1 MAEENGGLM
10 PQENNMLVQQLQQ
23 MNHVLSS
30 ISGSMSNMQKVGMGG
45 NASVLTTN
53 AGYNNTALSTNSGGG
68 WSGRSGGSGNSGG
81 PGGSG
86 GSGSVMP
93 TGAGK
98 PESSSGRQEGLVDT
112 VWRSIPGVGLLLD
125 TFNEAA
131 NQRNKNLVYQNV
143 IGGSN
148 AAGFWERGKEEMYAQ
163 TARGTNVF
171 SEEEARSAF
180 KGVTSLGYSSY
191 NKRNFQSNFF
201 AGDTNKDLGHKVG
214 SMFASGIGSVV
225 NGQDR
230 ESALDF
236 LYAGKSRY
244 GQTVGEGLQALQVAS
259 RSADVSF
266 SKLAASLGEV
276 ADTAGRAGVNAQM
289 ARTQFLGTMDT
300 AITSG
305 FGGGATAAAN
315 IVTKASTSY
324 GRGYAQNVDN
334 SGVFSRS
341 RRYMVA
347 SRFGMSQVEA
357 IQMQRKDPI
366 KYMAMN
372 SAVDQAQILES
383 FGAPFVEAVKQGV
396 QSAGGAGELQGND
409 ALAANIGFD
418 AAQKTGQN
426 TDAVQDVAAGLS
438 GRSFANPDAAMT
450 WIVMNIAGKGDI
462 GIKTSPLTSKNNQG
476 KSVLSSVLD
485 FEKKAIT
492 SAVNFDK
499 KTVNSIVNKDK
510 KAIAWAADHSPALLA
525 FNAARDYLGADGA
538 SGTTTPVSTPAEIS
552 TPEQQR
558 AFLAKINTATKANQD
573 ATIAEMAAERGADAT
588 QEQKIAELAGT
599 SNSGTSAASGTSDS
613 TGSSGS
619 SVSVTIDGSEII
631 GRIGLT
637 PEASKL
643 LSLLP
648 NSGGVHPI
656 KPSTGTKIRDNHGS
670 GSNPSKTTKI
680 ADRGG
685 KPKTRPISPA
695 TLVHPPRK
703 KTV

>member
-1 MAEENGGLM
+1 MAEESGGLM

-53 AGYNNTALSTNSGGG
+53 AGYNNTAMSTNSGGG
-68 WSGRSGGSGNSGG
+68 WSGRSGGSGGSGG

-98 PESSSGRQEGLVDT
+98 PGSSSGRQEGLVDT

-163 TARGTNVF
+163 TARATNVF
-171 SEEEARSAF
+171 SDEEARSAF

-201 AGDTNKDLGHKVG
+201 AGDTNKDLGHKVA
-214 SMFASGIGSVV
+214 SMGASAIGGLV

-396 QSAGGAGELQGND
+396 QSAGGADALQGND

-426 TDAVQDVAAGLS
+426 TDAIQDVAAGLS

-462 GIKTSPLTSKNNQG
+462 GIKTSPLTGKNNQG

-485 FEKKAIT
+485 
-492 SAVNFDK
+492 
-499 KTVNSIVNKDK
+499 KDK
-510 KAIAWAADHSPALLA
+510 KAIAFVANKGKKAIAWDVAHSPASLA

-538 SGTTTPVSTPAEIS
+538 SGTATPVSTPAEIS

-573 ATIAEMAAERGADAT
+573 ATIAETAAKVGADAT

-648 NSGGVHPI
+648 NSGGVSPI
-656 KPSTGTKIRDNHGS
+656 KPSTGTRIRDNHGS

-680 ADRGG
+680 ASKGD
-685 KPKTRPISPA
+685 PLKT
-695 TLVHPPRK
+695 
-703 KTV
+703 KTVKKATPPAPFINKKLV